1 MDNPNL
7 GTLYS
12 KNEMDHAKKANKDL
26 TPEERKAKRELKDAL
41 RFEQKR
47 QKLETRLRHARV
59 RQDTVVE
66 QQTQEA
72 LHQIAVSMDGSKV
85 DVSGI
90 PTALY
95 DNSVARTFVMKLA
108 QELQRKQKPSK
119 HHSHDRNNKQMQI
132 EEARTLLKH
141 MTKGTQKKAMFDN
154 EDALWGYTRHKFIER
169 AMLVCDSLSKIQQ
182 LDDPSIKECLWK
194 TLLNVTNV
202 CSIGCGPGNDALGV
216 LAFLQTHRN
225 EEAEA
230 DNTCHLHCLDYVIRE
245 WQAILNPLQE
255 ILLEN
260 KYVNTMQFE
269 FCDVTESLLVE
280 TNDRA
285 KQLLVSHRAG
295 AMLFLI
301 SYLLTETRGKWEPFL
316 RELIRLAQPGALFYF
331 AEPTP
336 WQLHVVTKIEDLQV
350 VWLDSSMNQPK
361 VQVMDRRFGPAV
373 LMGQKKA

>member
-1 MDNPNL
+1 M
-7 GTLYS
+7 
-12 KNEMDHAKKANKDL
+12 
-26 TPEERKAKRELKDAL
+26 
-41 RFEQKR
+41 
-47 QKLETRLRHARV
+47 
-59 RQDTVVE
+59 
-66 QQTQEA
+66 
-72 LHQIAVSMDGSKV
+72 
-85 DVSGI
+85 
-90 PTALY
+90 
-95 DNSVARTFVMKLA
+95 
-108 QELQRKQKPSK
+108 
-119 HHSHDRNNKQMQI
+119 
-132 EEARTLLKH
+132 
-141 MTKGTQKKAMFDN
+141 
-154 EDALWGYTRHKFIER
+154 
-169 AMLVCDSLSKIQQ
+169 
-182 LDDPSIKECLWK
+182 
-194 TLLNVTNV
+194 
-202 CSIGCGPGNDALGV
+202 
-216 LAFLQTHRN
+216 
-225 EEAEA
+225 
-230 DNTCHLHCLDYVIRE
+230 DYVIRE